1 MVGININMI
10 ATENIQDVL
19 DFKSNFW
26 ESMASQL
33 LIETKGMNG
42 RKRNAFYNAISGKEL
57 IKSVLNIECDFE
69 GSIGDDIDHESVRL
83 IRGKDI
89 LIVAATNKKRINRLL
104 DEMISKVLVE
114 PKYSNTLNFKNDIV
128 HIYTFD
134 MTHMSN
140 ND

>member
-1 MVGININMI
+1 MALVNFSN
-10 ATENIQDVL
+10 L
-19 DFKSNFW
+19 DFD
-26 ESMASQL
+26 Q
-33 LIETKGMNG
+33 
-42 RKRNAFYNAISGKEL
+42 
-57 IKSVLNIECDFE
+57 IKTSLQDYLKANSTFTDCDFE
-69 GSIGDDIDHESVRL
+69 GSIGDDIAHESVRL

-89 LIVAATNKKRINRLL
+89 LIVAATNKKRVNRLL
-104 DEMISKVLVE
+104 NEMISRVLVE